1 MKPHVLFVC
10 NRNSGRSLMAE
21 ALFQHMIG
29 PHAECSSAGI
39 EPAQAPDPTVAAAMA
54 EIGVPLVSQPKEITG
69 SMTAKADRLIAMG
82 CSPVPDRAT
91 DVWDLPDPAGK
102 SLEEVR
108 KIRDQIKARLGIL
121 IIDLGVARPVTRHLE
136 SPDR

>member
-29 PHAECSSAGI
+29 QRAECSSAGTD
-39 EPAQAPDPTVAAAMA
+39 PAQMPDPTVAAAMA
-54 EIGVPLVSQPKEITG
+54 EIGVSLVSQPKELT
-69 SMTAKADRLIAMG
+69 SAMTAKADRLIAMG

-121 IIDLGVARPVTRHLE
+121 IIDLGVARPATRRLD
-136 SPDR
+136 SPEQ